1 MARLLRPFSLED
13 GEGGAEDAEGV
24 QVQGAVG
31 DVVVFQLQA
40 LLVLDVGAAVAAPPA
55 GEPGLHLVVQGA
67 PSVGFQLAGDKRAR
81 ADGGHLSLQ
90 YVEELRQ
97 LIQGCAGRGR
107 VSGSAP
113 IQRVL
118 RGLPGVVA
126 AARLIIAAEMLRR
139 SRLRCCGVPR
149 CAATR

>member
-97 LIQGCAGRGR
+97 LIQGCAGRG
-107 VSGSAP
+107 
-113 IQRVL
+113 
-118 RGLPGVVA
+118 
-126 AARLIIAAEMLRR
+126 
-139 SRLRCCGVPR
+139 
-149 CAATR
+149 

>member
-97 LIQGCAGRGR
+97 LIQGCAGRGCVR
-107 VSGSAP
+107 YA
-113 IQRVL
+113 
-118 RGLPGVVA
+118 
-126 AARLIIAAEMLRR
+126 
-139 SRLRCCGVPR
+139 
-149 CAATR
+149 